1 MDCER
6 IIDMRKK
13 AIWLSMIMAGI
24 GLLDSIYLL
33 IFKLSDN
40 NAMCL
45 GSGGCSTVNASR
57 YSELYNIPVSL
68 YGVMAFLVIALLLIF
83 ELKNIVTKGNSN
95 LLLFGI
101 SLVGVIFSSYL
112 TYIEFYVIYAVC
124 PFCVISAVV
133 MTIIFIISAT
143 ELVRSLNN

>member
-1 MDCER
+1 
-6 IIDMRKK
+6 MRRKSILI
-13 AIWLSMIMAGI
+13 AFIMAVI

-33 IFKLSDN
+33 IYKLSDN

-68 YGVMAFLVIALLLIF
+68 YGILAFLGIALLLIF
-83 ELKNIVTKGNSN
+83 EHKNIVTKENSN
-95 LLLFGI
+95 LFVFGI
-101 SLVGVIFSSYL
+101 SLVGVIFSAYL

-124 PFCVISAVV
+124 PFCVVSAIV
-133 MTIIFIISAT
+133 MTIIFIVSAT
-143 ELVRSLNN
+143 ELVQSLNN